1 MTGNQN
7 LGLLNIPGYWSTLG
21 WMPQTLKD
29 QTKESPGVVFHQLE
43 LFIYLFIEHLTPTMI
58 LKVRRCQFPCDSVRS
73 LKSIPA
79 IGQESQFVGVRTLS
93 WNRFWSLCDLLR
105 FIHRLRNLSQSM
117 FPSWKIS
124 LEIQRDGRSYGLRFY
139 FALYEFQCSII

>member
-1 MTGNQN
+1 
-7 LGLLNIPGYWSTLG
+7 
-21 WMPQTLKD
+21 
-29 QTKESPGVVFHQLE
+29 
-43 LFIYLFIEHLTPTMI
+43 MI
-58 LKVRRCQFPCDSVRS
+58 LKVWRCQFPCDSIRS

-139 FALYEFQCSII
+139 FALYEFNAVLFKDWSQFTQMSLSQIRFVFMRSFHLFIKSLAGYTVYTK